1 MSGKVCTLITAVL
14 FITYINDVQS
24 GCMPNDVKMH
34 LDDLLLEEYMF
45 EIKVFSPETKG
56 HKLLSVVNTLCSTLN
71 NNKLK
76 DPNKLK
82 VLETFQI
89 MLDYLDKPN
98 TNICAILNCTDE
110 YTVRRIDTKTFG
122 EMYKNSCNGPVSELK
137 CPSKSTTINPTTEF
151 SSAFF
156 TTVSLITTDHE
167 TLTTVSPNITATEN
181 LTAVSSA
188 HTETIIQALKDD
200 NQNLWAAIK
209 ASSGL
214 LVVSLLLNIVLLL
227 MKKSQR
233 VEEPRVRGS
242 DREIEQSRTSL
253 VA

>member
-34 LDDLLLEEYMF
+34 LDDLLLEEHMF
-45 EIKVFSPETKG
+45 EIKVFSPETK
-56 HKLLSVVNTLCSTLN
+56 
-71 NNKLK
+71 
-76 DPNKLK
+76 
-82 VLETFQI
+82 
-89 MLDYLDKPN
+89 LDKQN

-200 NQNLWAAIK
+200 NQNLWGKCEIC
-209 ASSGL
+209 
-214 LVVSLLLNIVLLL
+214 
-227 MKKSQR
+227 
-233 VEEPRVRGS
+233 GS
-242 DREIEQSRTSL
+242 F
-253 VA
+253 